1 MTWLLMLLQ
10 TMTTPATPGLD
21 LASLEAQTLTRH
33 PAIRRAE
40 ADVAAA
46 RQRAAQMG
54 AWPNPVIGGS
64 TEELR
69 PRESPSGFFG
79 GFVQQTIPLGGKLAA
94 SRALGNRD
102 VTVAEA
108 ALTAARQ
115 QVVAGVRERYYAV
128 VVAEER
134 VAVMTHLSALATE
147 SAGIAKQL
155 LNIGVADQPDVLT
168 SEAEAAVA
176 GAELEA
182 ARTARRAA
190 WQQLAA
196 AAADAALTPQPL
208 ASHISDALPV
218 FDRETMLAQVLAD
231 NGALREAADR
241 AASARAAIDIE
252 KRATRPDLFLR
263 ADAGTTREYSGGR
276 PIGPQYG
283 VEAGLSIPLFNRN
296 RAGIASA
303 TSRALGADA
312 VVDEAR
318 LDLTARFADV
328 FARYDSARTLAE
340 TYRGTVLPRVE
351 RAYDLQLAKYRE
363 MAAAYPTVLQA
374 QRTLFEMTA
383 QYLDAMDRAWMA
395 ASALRSALA
404 VR

>member
-1 MTWLLMLLQ
+1 MTWLLILLQ
-10 TMTTPATPGLD
+10 TMTVPATPGLD

-182 ARTARRAA
+182 AGTARRAA

>member
-182 ARTARRAA
+182 AGTARRAA

>member
-176 GAELEA
+176 GAELAA
-182 ARTARRAA
+182 ARTARQAA

>member
-1 MTWLLMLLQ
+1 MTWLLILLQ
-10 TMTTPATPGLD
+10 TMTAPVTPRLD

-40 ADVAAA
+40 ADVEAA

-69 PRESPSGFFG
+69 PRQSPSGFFG

-94 SRALGNRD
+94 SRALGDRE
-102 VTVAEA
+102 VAVAQA

-115 QVVAGVRERYYAV
+115 QVLTGVRERYYAV
-128 VVAEER
+128 LIAEER
-134 VAVMTHLSALATE
+134 LVVTAHLSELATE

-155 LNIGVADQPDVLT
+155 LNIGMADRPDVLT
-168 SEAEAAVA
+168 SEAEAAMA
-176 GAELEA
+176 STELA
-182 ARTARRAA
+182 AAHTSRQAA

-208 ASHISDALPV
+208 ASKISDALPL
-218 FDRETMLAQVLAD
+218 FNRDMMLAQVLAD
-231 NGALREAADR
+231 NGALQEAAGM
-241 AASARAAIDIE
+241 AASARTAIDIE

-263 ADAGTTREYSGGR
+263 ADAGRTREYSGGR

-312 VVDEAR
+312 MVDEVR

-328 FARYDSARTLAE
+328 FAQYDSARALAS
-340 TYRGTVLPRVE
+340 TYRTDVLPRVQQ
-351 RAYDLQLAKYRE
+351 AYDLQLAKYRD
-363 MAAAYPTVLQA
+363 MAVAYPTVLQA

-383 QYLDAMDRAWMA
+383 QYLDAMDRAWTA
-395 ASALRSALA
+395 ASALRTALA

>member
-182 ARTARRAA
+182 AGTARRAA

-351 RAYDLQLAKYRE
+351 QAYDLQLAKYRE